1 MSARPVS
8 TRPFHPRADLPAFV
22 GRYRVLGVLGRGGM
36 GIVYLA
42 HDDRLD
48 RDVAVKTLKPE
59 FALDGET
66 GIRFAAEAM
75 ALGRIR
81 HPNVVRIFDLV
92 DGAPQP
98 AYAMEA
104 LQGRSL
110 SRALRDDAALPP
122 SMIRDILLQSAAA
135 LGAVHRA
142 GMVHRDIKPSN
153 LFLAEEDERQVVKL
167 IDFGIALQ
175 RGNPRVTRP
184 GEVIGTVR
192 YMAPEQL
199 VAGVLDART
208 DVFAWGV
215 VASELLPAAARSPA
229 IAALLDQ
236 CVRPAP
242 EQRCGD
248 MLEVAA
254 RLRTALEDGEDSTMP
269 FGIRAAR
276 RLGGTERLAV
286 KNAPAA
292 LGATERIEALPPRSD
307 APTLRTSTRRRG
319 RVATLGACFVLGGL
333 VGAAISTASIE
344 ARRPTMIANAGV
356 LATEPA
362 TVACV
367 PEVAVVNLP
376 LGCGEAPV
384 VVEPPPRV
392 EPPLHVE
399 PPTYVAT
406 PPSSPATEVLP
417 ASPDANPT
425 TARRRPARARADEA
439 KSVTAPS
446 PTGIPTALVPALAP
460 TAIPGPP
467 PPTPVRTRDNPLRD
481 LKEPFGR

>member
-1 MSARPVS
+1 
-8 TRPFHPRADLPAFV
+8 
-22 GRYRVLGVLGRGGM
+22 M

-92 DGAPQP
+92 DDAPQP

-110 SRALRDDAALPP
+110 SKAIRDDATLPP

-229 IAALLDQ
+229 IAALLEQ

-242 EQRCGD
+242 EQRCRD

-254 RLRTALEDGEDSTMP
+254 RLRAALEESDDHTLP
-269 FGIRAAR
+269 LGIQAAR
-276 RLGGTERLAV
+276 RLGGTERLPTRTAEPV
-286 KNAPAA
+286 
-292 LGATERIEALPPRSD
+292 LGATERIAATPPLAE
-307 APTLRTSTRRRG
+307 APTRRTSTHRRSRPAM
-319 RVATLGACFVLGGL
+319 VAASFVLGGL
-333 VGAAISTASIE
+333 LGAAISTTAIE
-344 ARRPTMIANAGV
+344 RP
-356 LATEPA
+356 PPS
-362 TVACV
+362 TVAAAGMLSATSDSSA
-367 PEVAVVNLP
+367 PSIAVIPMPILSCDAPPRIEPTPPVGAAP
-376 LGCGEAPV
+376 RSEAPHQAGPPV
-384 VVEPPPRV
+384 PSPAAPPTHARPLLDRDRQVRRAPPR
-392 EPPLHVE
+392 
-399 PPTYVAT
+399 
-406 PPSSPATEVLP
+406 
-417 ASPDANPT
+417 
-425 TARRRPARARADEA
+425 
-439 KSVTAPS
+439 
-446 PTGIPTALVPALAP
+446 ALVPA
-460 TAIPGPP
+460 PP
-467 PPTPVRTRDNPLRD
+467 PVASTGSPDAPSSAPPPLEAAPLPPVPPATRSKPQRD

>member
-1 MSARPVS
+1 VS
-8 TRPFHPRADLPAFV
+8 TRPFQARSDLPGFV

-110 SRALRDDAALPP
+110 SRALRDDATLPP

-215 VASELLPAAARSPA
+215 VASELLPAAARTPA
-229 IAALLDQ
+229 IAALLEQ

-242 EQRCGD
+242 EQRCRD
-248 MLEVAA
+248 MLEVAG
-254 RLRTALEDGEDSTMP
+254 RLRAALEDGEDCTMP

-276 RLGGTERLAV
+276 RLGGTERL
-286 KNAPAA
+286 PTRAA
-292 LGATERIEALPPRSD
+292 EPVLGATERIAVTPVVAEPPTR
-307 APTLRTSTRRRG
+307 RTSTHRRARP
-319 RVATLGACFVLGGL
+319 ALFGAGVVLGGL
-333 VGAAISTASIE
+333 LGAAISTASIE
-344 ARRPTMIANAGV
+344 RTAPATIAAAGMVPTEARERTPVPSIAVIPMPIVSCDATPRIAPTPPLPPPAAPTTHARPLLDRDDQVRRPPRAH
-356 LATEPA
+356 
-362 TVACV
+362 V
-367 PEVAVVNLP
+367 PV
-376 LGCGEAPV
+376 
-384 VVEPPPRV
+384 
-392 EPPLHVE
+392 
-399 PPTYVAT
+399 T
-406 PPSSPATEVLP
+406 PPSVSPRP
-417 ASPDANPT
+417 PDAPPS
-425 TARRRPARARADEA
+425 APAPLEA
-439 KSVTAPS
+439 APVPPV
-446 PTGIPTALVPALAP
+446 PTG
-460 TAIPGPP
+460 
-467 PPTPVRTRDNPLRD
+467 TRGNPLRD